1 MIKKPLQLPTEL
13 KKILIKVNE
22 SVSKARDS
30 EHLLFLISNAAV
42 EEFDANRAS
51 IFLRDEK
58 TGNLHLVAGTGI
70 PQEIIRSHPVAK
82 KQNISYWVA
91 ENKKPLILN
100 GPVKKDVRFKSQS
113 ETKISSSIIIPL
125 VFENSVNGVF
135 SVSRTGSE
143 KPDFTEEE
151 LTIFRFLGDLVV
163 VSLRLLITQEEK
175 IHTEKLAAIGLS
187 TAELIH
193 SLKNLLVGLFGTVDL
208 LDILIKQKEWE
219 QVYENWNML
228 VDGINNI
235 STVINEVLAYSR
247 SDTITKEKI
256 CLNELIQSL
265 CDFIRPKC
273 NISKINLL
281 VDCSTEKLYVWG
293 NKSSL
298 CNAIMNILENAV
310 RFMPDGGNLRI
321 NCETGEEFL
330 RIKISDT
337 GPGIPPENLDRIFEP
352 FFTTDKKKG
361 TGIGLALT
369 KKIIESHSGRI
380 SVDSKF
386 GSGATFIIE
395 LPLIKQ

>member
-163 VSLRLLITQEEK
+163 VSLRLLITHEEK
-175 IHTEKLAAIGLS
+175 IHSEQLAAIGLS

-310 RFMPDGGNLRI
+310 RFMPDGGNLSIR
-321 NCETGEEFL
+321 CETGEEFL